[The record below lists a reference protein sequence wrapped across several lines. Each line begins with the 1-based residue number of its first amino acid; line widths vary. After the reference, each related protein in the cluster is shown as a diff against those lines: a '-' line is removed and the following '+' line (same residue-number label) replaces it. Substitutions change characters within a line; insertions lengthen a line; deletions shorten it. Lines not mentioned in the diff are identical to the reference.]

1 MERILIIGCGG
12 SGKSTLARE
21 LGLRLSLPVIHLDQ
35 LWWKAGWE
43 NVSIEEFDEK
53 LEKILSRDRW
63 VIDGNY
69 NRTMPQRLRRCDTVI
84 YLDFPRWACLWG
96 GFQRQLMYR
105 GKVRPDMAPG
115 CPEQVD
121 REFLK
126 WIWNYNRDNRVRNET
141 YLASAGHARRI
152 VLKSR
157 KEVNA
162 FLNTL

>member
-21 LGLRLSLPVIHLDQ
+21 LGARLSIPVIHLDQ

-43 NVSIEEFDEK
+43 TISMEEFDEK
-53 LEKILSRDRW
+53 LEAILAGGRW
-63 VIDGNY
+63 IIDGNY
-69 NRTMPQRLRRCDTVI
+69 NRTMPRRLCRCDTVI
-84 YLDFPRWACLWG
+84 YLDFSRWACLWG
-96 GFQRQLMYR
+96 VLQRQLMYR
-105 GKVRPDMAPG
+105 GNVRPDMAPG
-115 CPEQVD
+115 CPERVD

-126 WIWNYNRDNRVRNET
+126 WIWNYNRDNRVRNGT

-157 KEVNA
+157 KEVHD